1 MSSRKNLDDNRKK
14 KNLLKLAAA
23 GLQSLQVQNI
33 ITV

>member
-1 MSSRKNLDDNRKK
+1 MSSRENLDDNRK